1 MQEYT
6 PGAFA
11 DRDDPTPPLRGRQ
24 SVTDDPNSRSH
35 GRSVS
40 SIRRSMQDRLLT
52 KILEQ
57 VVPVED
63 VHDESVSVGAK
74 PVPPDAQR
82 PAFSLPV
89 MGNNFRR
96 FNARIGIVFHFQEQ
110 VERLFSWKQ
119 PSHTFSFL
127 FVYSFICLDPHLLVV
142 LPLATILLFV
152 MVPTFLARHPPPPS
166 TSTSSI
172 TPYYSYQGPALAPP
186 KTIKPAPET
195 SKDFFRNMR
204 DLQNCMADFSDLH
217 DSAVSALAPMTN
229 FSNEKLSSAV
239 FLSCT
244 ALTAV
249 LFLTAHLIPWRYIML
264 VGGNAALLSKH
275 PNIQEF
281 LQGLTAELG
290 SEELTQVPSAKAPAP
305 HMPFMKLLDD
315 ISLDS
320 YPEEREVE
328 IFEIQYRSLA
338 PYAEQDWET
347 FLFSPVPY
355 DPLSPSR
362 IAGDRPKGCRF
373 FEDVQPPAG
382 WAWKSKKWDLD
393 LDCREWVVERMIT
406 GVGFE
411 VPGSPSEGGAS
422 SDEIGGWVWDLPSAS
437 SPRGDDDVAS
447 ALGYGSFG
455 QVGEKQKGKKKG
467 KERAT
472 QDYEEKGS
480 PGSNVMG
487 EWRRRR
493 WDSPNARLSPCAVT
507 YFCLVPAAII
517 LCAWLSHVLQKL
529 PFVRRPKWAKPF
541 VQELPPGADLPF
553 EHAKHRLGWVI
564 SLLVVS
570 SIGAAAQVIKLVLND
585 PDLASCILLL
595 SWSGAVLLTV
605 IERPRTCPKVL
616 FPYFLT
622 TGIIE
627 CAFIVNRDA
636 YAVSNVLGFQLAAAA
651 ALLGCAVTLAMPLR
665 PASLPCINIS
675 AVGQKPSSNFRSP
688 EDNLRLWQF
697 FSVSWMAPLMA
708 IGKKRRL
715 DEDDV
720 WYLGFEFQHKRLHEK
735 FRQLQGSVLSRLL
748 QANGIDI
755 FIIST
760 IAIVQMICEFS
771 TPLLFQQLL
780 RAMEAEN
787 RSNRVALVYALL
799 SLVLRLLA
807 AQSRVLNLWYGRRCY
822 ERSRGE
828 MMMMVYEKAL
838 VRKNVFDQAPGD
850 KPAEEEQQ
858 HEGQACSSSKLSWIW
873 RLLTSW
879 RAPRKEKSKAPV
891 SMGKIFNLL
900 RGDVYEVAQRFWEI
914 DTLINQPLGLVIAVV
929 LVWRVLGPSCF
940 LGILVI
946 LVAQSIN
953 ALITRMLLRWERVR
967 RIATDVR
974 LQVSSQFVEALRHLR
989 WYGWQN
995 HWLQQVMEARNAEL
1009 RLRVITRLWGLA
1021 ITFVSTFASG
1031 LFPVVALYAYTLL
1044 AGHPLSID
1052 VIFPALQLFTMLEAR
1067 LSEIPNLI
1075 TVMINASIA
1084 MERIEDFMTE
1094 PDKES
1099 RAVTSFQDSAPL
1111 RLQSCS
1117 FAWPGKTSPV
1127 LSDIDLSISPG
1138 LTVVYGKVGSGKTAL
1153 LQGLLG
1159 ELDRT
1164 KGTSYISSEMM
1175 GYCAQTPW
1183 LQSMS
1188 IRDNILFSSPYDEQ
1202 RYKRVL
1208 DACALLPD
1216 LSNFKHG
1223 DLSFVGENGIGLSG
1237 GQKARVALARAVYS
1251 TARILLLDDPLSA
1264 LDHNTAE
1271 TVVRKC
1277 LTGRLMDGRVVVL
1290 VTHRIHLVRHLANQ
1304 IVRIEDGRA
1313 IVESAESLDDGVD
1326 EISGSQKASNDPDT
1340 VDEAELEDHSA
1351 AVPSK
1356 FIEEEHRAE
1365 WGVKA
1370 AVYWNYIKAGKY
1382 RWWLA
1387 LVIMISIYRLAAIA
1401 QSWFLKEW
1409 GEAYNEVTNV
1419 FGQPTWETASGQWT
1433 TFSAIPRPLR
1443 WIPPNPLDKLPAPIE
1458 DVRPWLL
1465 VFFEVTTFTAVV
1477 MLIARLFMLIIVY
1490 CAGQKLFQ
1498 EVMQGVSHATF
1509 RYFDVTPV
1517 GRLMNRLTSDIGVVD
1532 GDISQQFQLIAFQI
1546 ITWISS
1552 VLVIASVTP
1561 IFLAFTVLFTATFVY
1576 TFLQF
1581 LPTSQSLRRLEM
1593 VSLSPLI
1600 SNFGE
1605 LLHGLTTVRAFHAEP
1620 RFQDRVIT
1628 VVDKFQ
1634 GMDHFYWSLQS
1645 WLSYRFQSLSAL
1657 STFALTAL
1665 ALYTDV
1671 TPGLAAFVLIA
1682 ANSLILSTNI
1692 LCRQYGQLQMDF
1704 VSVERVDELLHVE
1717 QEPPGTIT
1725 PPASWPRFGADIVF
1739 ENVEIRYAPH
1749 LDPSLQNIN
1758 LRIPGG
1764 STTALIGRTGSGK
1777 STLAISLLAVVTP
1790 TPSPDSNSG
1799 SGPGKILIDGID
1811 ISQVD
1816 KQALRS
1822 RITFVAQ
1829 DPVLFAGS
1837 IRKNLDPVFEYTDS
1851 ECEAVLNRICNGNS
1865 NGNNGGSKRNWTL
1878 STNVDAG
1885 GRNLSQGE
1893 RQLIGIARAV
1903 LRRSPI
1909 VILDEA
1915 TASIDHE
1922 SSLEIQ
1928 QVLRE
1933 EMRESTVVTIAH
1945 RLEAIKNAD
1954 YFVELEGGAV
1964 KRCGFVREM

>member
-1 MQEYT
+1 MEEYT

-11 DRDDPTPPLRGRQ
+11 DRDDPAPSSRGRQ
-24 SVTDDPNSRSH
+24 SASTDSVNSSRH

-40 SIRRSMQDRLLT
+40 SVRRSVQDRLLT

-110 VERLFSWKQ
+110 VERLFAWKQ

-142 LPLATILLFV
+142 LPIATILLFV

-244 ALTAV
+244 VLTAV
-249 LFLTAHLIPWRYIML
+249 LFLTAHLIPWRFIML

-281 LQGLTAELG
+281 LQGIAAELG
-290 SEELTQVPSAKAPAP
+290 SEDLTPVPPAKTSAP

-347 FLFSPVPY
+347 FLFSAVPY

-373 FEDVQPPAG
+373 FEDVQPPVG
-382 WAWKSKKWDLD
+382 WAWKSKKWELD

-411 VPGSPSEGGAS
+411 VPGSPSESGAG

-437 SPRGDDDVAS
+437 SPSGDNHVAS

-455 QVGEKQKGKKKG
+455 QTSGEKKRGKKKG
-467 KERAT
+467 KERAI
-472 QDYEEKGS
+472 QDYEEKGCL
-480 PGSNVMG
+480 GSNVMG

-493 WDSPNARLSPCAVT
+493 WDSPNARLSPCAMAH
-507 YFCLVPAAII
+507 FSLAPAAII
-517 LCAWLSHVLQKL
+517 VCAWLSYVLRKL
-529 PFVRRPKWAKPF
+529 PFVHRPKWAKPF
-541 VQELPPGADLPF
+541 VQELPSCPDLPLVND
-553 EHAKHRLGWVI
+553 KHRLGWVV
-564 SLLVVS
+564 SLLAVS
-570 SIGAAAQVIKLVLND
+570 AIGAAAEVIKVLFNG
-585 PDLASCILLL
+585 PNLASCVLLA
-595 SWSGAVLLTV
+595 SWTGAVLLTA
-605 IERPRTCPKVL
+605 IERPRTCPKLL

-622 TGIIE
+622 AGIVE
-627 CAFIVNRDA
+627 FAFIVNRNA
-636 YAVSNVLGFQLAAAA
+636 YAILNMLGFQLAAAA
-651 ALLGCAVTLAMPLR
+651 GLFGCAVTLAMPLR
-665 PASLPCINIS
+665 AASLPCIGIS
-675 AVGQKPSSNFRSP
+675 AVGQKPSSDFRSP

-697 FSVSWMAPLMA
+697 FTVSWMAPLMA
-708 IGKKRRL
+708 IGKKRQL
-715 DEDDV
+715 DESDV
-720 WYLGFEFQHKRLHEK
+720 WYLGFEFQHKGLHEK
-735 FRQLQGSVLSRLL
+735 FRQLRGSVLNRLL

-760 IAIVQMICEFS
+760 ISIVQMICEFS

-780 RAMEAEN
+780 RAMKAEN

-799 SLVLRLLA
+799 SLVLRLVS

-838 VRKNVFDQAPGD
+838 MRKNVFEQGAED
-850 KPAEEEQQ
+850 KAAEDERQD
-858 HEGQACSSSKLSWIW
+858 EGQAGISKVSWIW
-873 RLLTSW
+873 GLLSSW
-879 RAPRKEKSKAPV
+879 RAPRKGKSKAPV

-914 DTLINQPLGLVIAVV
+914 DALINQPLGLVIAVV
-929 LVWRVLGPSCF
+929 LVWKVLGPSCF

-946 LVAQSIN
+946 LVAQLIN
-953 ALITRMLLRWERVR
+953 ALITRTLLRWERVR
-967 RIATDVR
+967 RIATDAR

-995 HWLQQVMEARNAEL
+995 HWLQQVMEARDAEL

-1021 ITFVSTFASG
+1021 IGFVSVFASG

-1044 AGHPLSID
+1044 AGHTLSID
-1052 VIFPALQLFTMLEAR
+1052 IIFPALQLFTMLEAR

-1075 TVMINASIA
+1075 TVLINASIA

-1094 PDKES
+1094 PDKDS
-1099 RAVTSFQDSAPL
+1099 RAIALFEESAPL

-1117 FAWPGKTSPV
+1117 FAWPGKSSPV
-1127 LSDIDLSISPG
+1127 LSDINLSISPG

-1159 ELDRT
+1159 ELDKT
-1164 KGTSYISSEMM
+1164 QGTSYISSEMM

-1271 TVVRKC
+1271 TIARKC
-1277 LTGRLMDGRVVVL
+1277 LTGPLMDGRVVVL
-1290 VTHRIHLVRHLANQ
+1290 VTHRIHLVRHLADQ
-1304 IVRIEDGRA
+1304 IVRIQDGRA
-1313 IVESAESLDDGVD
+1313 IVES
-1326 EISGSQKASNDPDT
+1326 SGSLEDAADEVVDSQRGSNDADA
-1340 VDEAELEDHSA
+1340 VVEAELEDHSA

-1370 AVYWNYIKAGKY
+1370 AVYLNYIKAGKY

-1387 LVIMISIYRLAAIA
+1387 LVIVISVYRLAAIT

-1419 FGQPTWETASGQWT
+1419 FGRPVTETPFGQWT
-1433 TFSAIPRPLR
+1433 IFSAVPRPLR
-1443 WIPPNPLDKLPAPIE
+1443 WTPLNPLDRFPAPIE

-1465 VFFEVTTFTAVV
+1465 VFLGITTFTAIT
-1477 MLIARLFMLIIVY
+1477 MLVARLFMLIIVY

-1509 RYFDVTPV
+1509 RFFDVTPV

-1546 ITWISS
+1546 ITWMSS
-1552 VLVIASVTP
+1552 VLVIGSVTP
-1561 IFLAFTVLFTATFVY
+1561 IFLAFSVFFTATFVY

-1620 RFQDRVIT
+1620 RFQDRVIA

-1671 TPGLAAFVLIA
+1671 TPGLAAFALIA
-1682 ANSLILSTNI
+1682 ANSLIISTNI

-1704 VSVERVDELLHVE
+1704 VSVERVDELLHVD
-1717 QEPPGTIT
+1717 QEAPGTFT

-1739 ENVEIRYAPH
+1739 EDVEIRYAPH
-1749 LDPSLQNIN
+1749 LDPSLKKIN

-1777 STLAISLLAVVTP
+1777 STLAISLLAVVSP
-1790 TPSPDSNSG
+1790 TPFPDSDLG
-1799 SGPGKILIDGID
+1799 SDHGRILIDGVD

-1816 KQALRS
+1816 KQALRT
-1822 RITFVAQ
+1822 RVTFVAQ

-1837 IRKNLDPVFEYTDS
+1837 IRKNLDPVSEYTDA
-1851 ECEAVLNRICNGNS
+1851 ECEAVLNRICND
-1865 NGNNGGSKRNWTL
+1865 NGNGNKRNWML
-1878 STNVDAG
+1878 STNIDAG

-1903 LRRSPI
+1903 LRRSSI

-1915 TASIDHE
+1915 TASIDNE

-1933 EMRESTVVTIAH
+1933 EMKESTVVTIAH
-1945 RLEAIKNAD
+1945 RLEAIKDAD

-1964 KRCGFVREM
+1964 KRCGFVTEM

>member
-1 MQEYT
+1 MEEYT
-6 PGAFA
+6 PGAFVV
-11 DRDDPTPPLRGRQ
+11 RDDPTPPLRGR
-24 SVTDDPNSRSH
+24 SEDASTDDLNPARH
-35 GRSVS
+35 GRSLS
-40 SIRRSMQDRLLT
+40 SVRRSMQDRLLT

-63 VHDESVSVGAK
+63 VQDESVSMGAK
-74 PVPPDAQR
+74 PTPSDMKR

-96 FNARIGIVFHFQEQ
+96 FNARIGIIFSFQNQ
-110 VERLFSWKQ
+110 VERLFAWKQ

-142 LPLATILLFV
+142 LPIAIILLFV

-172 TPYYSYQGPALAPP
+172 TPYYSYQGPALAPA

-204 DLQNCMADFSDLH
+204 DLQNCMADFSDVH
-217 DSAVSALAPMTN
+217 DAAISAFAPMTN
-229 FSNEKLSSAV
+229 FANERLSSAV
-239 FLSCT
+239 FISCT
-244 ALTAV
+244 ILTAA
-249 LFLTAHLIPWRYIML
+249 LFLTSHLIPWRYIML
-264 VGGNAALLSKH
+264 VGGNAGILSKH

-281 LQGLTAELG
+281 IQNIASELG
-290 SEELTQVPSAKAPAP
+290 SEDVNPVPTVPPANALSP
-305 HMPFMKLLDD
+305 HMPFMKLLGD

-373 FEDVQPPAG
+373 FEDVQPPVG
-382 WAWKSKKWDLD
+382 WAWKSKKWELD

-411 VPGSPSEGGAS
+411 VPGVPSESGAG
-422 SDEIGGWVWDLPSAS
+422 SDEIGGWVWDLPSLS

-447 ALGYGSFG
+447 ALGYDGLG
-455 QVGEKQKGKKKG
+455 GERRKGKKG
-467 KERAT
+467 KEKAF
-472 QDYEEKGS
+472 QDYEERGNF
-480 PGSNVMG
+480 GSNVMG

-493 WDSPNARLSPCAVT
+493 WDSPNARLSPCAIAYSALIPV
-507 YFCLVPAAII
+507 AII
-517 LCAWLSHVLQKL
+517 SCAWLSYVLRRL
-529 PFVRRPKWAKPF
+529 PYVQRPKWMRPF
-541 VQELPPGADLPF
+541 VQDAPPCPDLPL
-553 EHAKHRLGWVI
+553 EHTKHRLGWVI
-564 SLLVVS
+564 SLFVVS
-570 SIGAAAQVIKLVLND
+570 VIGLAAQVIKTVLNG
-585 PDLASCILLL
+585 PNLANCALLVSWAGALLL
-595 SWSGAVLLTV
+595 TAS
-605 IERPRTCPKVL
+605 ERPRTSPIL
-616 FPYFLT
+616 PFTFFLAA
-622 TGIIE
+622 GILE
-627 CAFIVNRDA
+627 AAFIVNYNA
-636 YAVSNVLGFQLAAAA
+636 YAVSNLFTVQLGAAA
-651 ALLGCAVTLAMPLR
+651 ALLGCVVALAMPLR
-665 PASLPCINIS
+665 SALLPCHDIS
-675 AVGQKPSSNFRSP
+675 AVGQKPSSDFRSP

-697 FSVSWMAPLMA
+697 LTVSWMAPLMTV
-708 IGKKRRL
+708 GKIRQL
-715 DEDDV
+715 DESDV

-735 FRQLQGSVLSRLL
+735 FRQLQGGVLGRLL

-755 FIIST
+755 LIITAIS
-760 IAIVQMICEFS
+760 IVQMICEFS
-771 TPLLFQQLL
+771 TPLLLQQLL
-780 RAMEAEN
+780 QAMKAEN
-787 RSNRVALVYALL
+787 RSNRIALVYAVL
-799 SLVLRLLA
+799 SLALRLVA
-807 AQSRVLNLWYGRRCY
+807 AQSQVFNLWYGRRCY

-838 VRKNVFDQAPGD
+838 VRKNVFDQSAEN
-850 KPAEEEQQ
+850 KPTENTEPED
-858 HEGQACSSSKLSWIW
+858 ECLKKSSILSWLW
-873 RLLTSW
+873 SFLTSW

-891 SMGKIFNLL
+891 TMGKIFNLL
-900 RGDVYEVAQRFWEI
+900 RGDVYEVSQRFW
-914 DTLINQPLGLVIAVV
+914 DFDQLINQPLGLVIAVV
-929 LVWRVLGPSCF
+929 LVWKVLGPSCF
-940 LGILVI
+940 LAVFVV

-953 ALITRMLLRWERVR
+953 ALITRTLLRWERVR
-967 RIATDVR
+967 RIATDAR

-995 HWLQQVMEARNAEL
+995 HWLRQVMEARDSEL
-1009 RLRVITRLWGLA
+1009 KLRVTTRLWSLG
-1021 ITFVSTFASG
+1021 ISFVNVLASG
-1031 LFPVVALYAYTLL
+1031 LFSVVALWAYTFL

-1052 VIFPALQLFTMLEAR
+1052 IIFPALQLFTMLDTR
-1067 LSEIPNLI
+1067 LRAIPNLI
-1075 TVMINASIA
+1075 TTLINASIA
-1084 MERIEDFMTE
+1084 MERIQDFMTE
-1094 PDKES
+1094 PEKES
-1099 RAVTSFQDSAPL
+1099 RDITSSADAAPL
-1111 RLQSCS
+1111 QLESCS
-1117 FAWPGKTSPV
+1117 FAWPGKSTSV
-1127 LSDIDLSISPG
+1127 LSEVDLSISTG
-1138 LTVVYGKVGSGKTAL
+1138 MTVVYGKVGAGKTAL

-1159 ELDRT
+1159 ELDKT
-1164 KGTSYISSEMM
+1164 QGKSYISSEMM

-1216 LSNFKHG
+1216 LASFKHG

-1271 TVVRKC
+1271 TIVRRC
-1277 LTGRLMDGRVVVL
+1277 LTGPLMEGRVIVL
-1290 VTHRIHLVRHLANQ
+1290 VTHRIHLVRHLADQ
-1304 IVRIEDGRA
+1304 IVHIQNGRA
-1313 IVESAESLDDGVD
+1313 VVEPKTSMSLEDTADETSDTQDSEESDAIG
-1326 EISGSQKASNDPDT
+1326 
-1340 VDEAELEDHSA
+1340 LEDHSA

-1370 AVYWNYIKAGKY
+1370 AVYWNYVKAGRY
-1382 RWWLA
+1382 RWWIA
-1387 LVIMISIYRLAAIA
+1387 LIIVISIYRLTAVA

-1409 GEAYNEVTNV
+1409 GEAYSEISHV
-1419 FGQPTWETASGQWT
+1419 FGSSFFNKAASGQWT
-1433 TFSAIPRPLR
+1433 TFSALPQPLL
-1443 WIPPNPLDKLPAPIE
+1443 WTPPNPFDKFPAPTE
-1458 DVRPWLL
+1458 NVRPWLL
-1465 VFFEVTTFTAVV
+1465 VFFGITTFTAITMVV
-1477 MLIARLFMLIIVY
+1477 AQLFMLAIVY
-1490 CAGQKLFQ
+1490 SAGQKLFQ
-1498 EVMQGVSHATF
+1498 EVMVGVSHATF
-1509 RYFDVTPV
+1509 RFFDVTPV

-1532 GDISQQFQLIAFQI
+1532 GDISSQFQMIAFLI
-1546 ITWISS
+1546 ITWVSS

-1561 IFLAFTVLFTATFVY
+1561 LFLAFSVLLTAAFVF

-1620 RFQDRVIT
+1620 RFQDRVIG

-1645 WLSYRFQSLSAL
+1645 WLSYRFESYSAL
-1657 STFALTAL
+1657 STFALTVL

-1671 TPGLAAFVLIA
+1671 TPGLAAFALIA
-1682 ANSLILSTNI
+1682 ANSFVNATHG

-1704 VSVERVDELLHVE
+1704 VSVERIHELLHVD
-1717 QEPPGTIT
+1717 QEPPGTID
-1725 PPASWPRFGADIVF
+1725 PPASWPKFGADIVF
-1739 ENVEIRYAPH
+1739 EDVSIRYAPH
-1749 LDPSLQNIN
+1749 LDPSLTNIS

-1764 STTALIGRTGSGK
+1764 TTTALIGRTGSGK
-1777 STLAISLLAVVTP
+1777 STLAISLLAAVTP
-1790 TPSPDSNSG
+1790 SSG
-1799 SGPGKILIDGID
+1799 RIIIDNID
-1811 ISQVD
+1811 ISTVN
-1816 KQALRS
+1816 KQALRT
-1822 RITFVAQ
+1822 RVTFVAQ
-1829 DPVLFAGS
+1829 DPVLFPGS
-1837 IRKNLDPVFEYTDS
+1837 IRKNLDPISEYTDA
-1851 ECEAVLNRICNGNS
+1851 ECLSVLSRICAR
-1865 NGNNGGSKRNWTL
+1865 RNWTL
-1878 STNVDAG
+1878 DTHVEAG

-1893 RQLIGIARAV
+1893 RQLIGLARAV
-1903 LRRSPI
+1903 LRRSSL

-1915 TASIDHE
+1915 TASIDQE

-1928 QVLRE
+1928 TVLRE
-1933 EMRESTVVTIAH
+1933 EMKESTVVTIAH
-1945 RLEAIKNAD
+1945 RIEAIKDAD
-1954 YFVELEGGAV
+1954 YFVELDGGSVA
-1964 KRCGFVREM
+1964 REGFVSDM